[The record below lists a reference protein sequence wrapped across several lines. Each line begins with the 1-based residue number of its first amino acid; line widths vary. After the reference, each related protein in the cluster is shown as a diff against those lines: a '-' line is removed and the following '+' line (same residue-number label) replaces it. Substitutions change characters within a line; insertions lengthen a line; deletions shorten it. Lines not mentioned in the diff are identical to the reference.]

1 MMPKRIFLICFLINI
16 SLCAENDKA
25 PRPNVNPLA
34 NNAIAGN
41 QINLN
46 PILNL
51 LRKILFILENNDN
64 DISEILLLMQQM
76 LTEFTNQE
84 NLIEQNY
91 TETLLATSLLQ
102 SVISLLEQQNSTL
115 NTESLM
121 QLLTAILSMVTQT
134 QQTTQDLITT
144 TSANS
149 NSIETN
155 NLLNIILSILISQQA
170 QIDSLKNDTATRF
183 NAIETNLQSI
193 TAQSALQES
202 QLQDIMNT
210 LANVQTDVIT
220 TLTTL
225 QAHI

>member
-1 MMPKRIFLICFLINI
+1 MMPKRIFLICFLITI
-16 SLCAENDKA
+16 SLYAENDKA
-25 PRPNVNPLA
+25 PRPDVNPLA

-64 DISEILLLMQQM
+64 DISEILSLMQQM

>member
-193 TAQSALQES
+193 TAQAALQES

-225 QAHI
+225 EAHI

>member
-225 QAHI
+225 EAHI

>member
-1 MMPKRIFLICFLINI
+1 MMPKRIFLICFLITI
-16 SLCAENDKA
+16 SLYAENDKA
-25 PRPNVNPLA
+25 PRPDVNPLA

-193 TAQSALQES
+193 TAQAALQES

-225 QAHI
+225 EAHI

>member
-64 DISEILLLMQQM
+64 DISEILSLMQQM

-193 TAQSALQES
+193 TAQAALQES

-225 QAHI
+225 EAHI

>member
-1 MMPKRIFLICFLINI
+1 
-16 SLCAENDKA
+16 
-25 PRPNVNPLA
+25 
-34 NNAIAGN
+34 
-41 QINLN
+41 
-46 PILNL
+46 
-51 LRKILFILENNDN
+51 
-64 DISEILLLMQQM
+64 
-76 LTEFTNQE
+76 
-84 NLIEQNY
+84 
-91 TETLLATSLLQ
+91 
-102 SVISLLEQQNSTL
+102 
-115 NTESLM
+115 M

-193 TAQSALQES
+193 TAQAALQES

-225 QAHI
+225 EAHI

>member
-64 DISEILLLMQQM
+64 DISEILSLMQQM

>member
-1 MMPKRIFLICFLINI
+1 MMPKRIFLIFFLITI
-16 SLCAENDKA
+16 SLYAENDKA
-25 PRPNVNPLA
+25 PRPDVNPLA

-64 DISEILLLMQQM
+64 DISEILSLMQQM

-193 TAQSALQES
+193 TAQAALQES

>member
-1 MMPKRIFLICFLINI
+1 MMPKRIFLIFFLITV
-16 SLCAENDKA
+16 SLYAENDKA
-25 PRPNVNPLA
+25 PRPDVNPLA

-64 DISEILLLMQQM
+64 DISEILSLMQQM

-193 TAQSALQES
+193 TAQAALQES

-225 QAHI
+225 EAHI